1 MQAFRAFCAA
11 RGPGSPLL
19 SQTATT
25 SLKTIQAR
33 MFCGS
38 PVLNSSSVH
47 VERSLPI
54 PGASSS
60 SSSQAPVPTRHELHF
75 YSPIIASQAAT
86 FQAAQSIF
94 SANPRLDI
102 RAGRKSKQSERSSPG
117 CRIPNQKLLQP
128 QGPKSETRPSSR
140 TKVRAVR

>member
-1 MQAFRAFCAA
+1 MQAFRAFFAA
-11 RGPGSPLL
+11 RGLGSPLL

-38 PVLNSSSVH
+38 PVLNSSSMH
-47 VERSLPI
+47 VERSFPI

-86 FQAAQSIF
+86 F
-94 SANPRLDI
+94 
-102 RAGRKSKQSERSSPG
+102 SSST
-117 CRIPNQKLLQP
+117 KHLQC
-128 QGPKSETRPSSR
+128 KSETRHSSR
-140 TKVRAVR
+140 TKVQTIRAQQSRLQNSKPKTPPTPRAEIRDSTFEQDESPCG